1 MALFIHPLVF
11 QSQDITISDW
21 ISVLTLCLAP
31 LIAHVLIG
39 APSPTY
45 LSLSRPPWHERLCHY
60 NPTSILWRYAMVTD
74 RRIRAKNWDRID
86 LAATNALFWTDEGWD
101 GSEEIIQY
109 SRPRCVQLPDDDRV
123 TFLSRDAFKTLIITV
138 QGLQAIILLLGSQI
152 DPAAPGFT
160 VFMGVDII
168 FFPVAL
174 FGLLR
179 LCSCIWLT
187 DEFSFASM
195 EDVPLGTPQ
204 MIDCSTASFELLT
217 TNPSLSGPQR
227 YHNTSFWGSRVFR
240 TAYVV
245 AQLALIALA
254 LSFIV
259 TLGGSFFYTFTTFV
273 VILFYLFVIGVSALI
288 TIWYIGVKSSRSTVL
303 PCISSVWYKFYTGL
317 MLGFGIALIVIAC
330 IETRKTPCGKFTSGT
345 GWQADAMACM
355 GNAFDKTETRAVVD
369 GPYNGTAWYGFM
381 HAKNSSFV
389 QAEYVDEHNH
399 SFNFTRMCFS
409 SMYGI

>member
-1 MALFIHPLVF
+1 MTVFIQPLTY
-11 QSQDITISDW
+11 QSQNIAISDW
-21 ISVLTLCLAP
+21 IGLLTLCLAP

-45 LSLSRPPWHERLCHY
+45 LSLTRPPWHERICHY
-60 NPTSILWRYAMVTD
+60 NPTSILWRYAMVAD

-86 LAATNALFWTDEGWD
+86 LAATNALFWTDQGWD
-101 GSEEIIQY
+101 GTEEIIQY

-152 DPAAPGFT
+152 ATGAPGFT
-160 VFMGVDII
+160 LFMGVDII

-179 LCSCIWLT
+179 LCSCVWLT

-195 EDVPLGTPQ
+195 EDIPLGTPQ
-204 MIDCSTASFELLT
+204 MIECSTASFELLT

-227 YHNTSFWGSRVFR
+227 YHSPSFWISRVFR
-240 TAYVV
+240 IVYLTAL
-245 AQLALIALA
+245 LALLALA

-259 TLGGSFFYTFTTFV
+259 TLTGSTVYTFTTFI
-273 VILFYLFVIGVSALI
+273 VIIFYLYAIGMTAIISL
-288 TIWYIGVKSSRSTVL
+288 WYLGLKGSKSTVI
-303 PCISSVWYKFYTGL
+303 PCISSIWYKFYTGVL
-317 MLGFGIALIVIAC
+317 FGFGLALVIIAC

-355 GNAFDKTETRAVVD
+355 GDWFDKAETRAMVD
-369 GPYNGTAWYGFM
+369 GPYNGTAYYGFM
-381 HAKNSSFV
+381 HEKNASFV
-389 QAEYVDEHNH
+389 QAHYTDKHNH
-399 SFNFTRMCFS
+399 SFNFTKMCFS